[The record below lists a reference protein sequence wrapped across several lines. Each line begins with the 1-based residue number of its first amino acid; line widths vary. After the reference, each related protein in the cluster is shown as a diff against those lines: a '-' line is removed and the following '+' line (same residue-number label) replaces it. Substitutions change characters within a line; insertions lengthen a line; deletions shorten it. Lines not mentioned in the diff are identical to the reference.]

1 MAHSDT
7 RLHQEETSLAQWWRT
22 FQQQRERGQTQKI
35 HIFVRSVSPTPGMH
49 AYRNQLLD
57 SIKKASRREHIDTYE
72 LTVLGDDIC
81 LCDNCESNHTT
92 DQLVELVEKLRTW
105 RTGGMK
111 ACGFT
116 ERTVESSITDES
128 YQTVTPPDITLGVF
142 CDDSLAGVF
151 PCQADGTVYRPGDFV
166 DDLRETDIDTSGKDQ
181 RVSGIPR

>member
-7 RLHQEETSLAQWWRT
+7 RLQQEETSLEQWWRK
-22 FQQQRERGQTQKI
+22 FQQQREQGQTQEI
-35 HIFVRSVSPTPGMH
+35 HIFVRSVSPTPGLH
-49 AYRNQLLD
+49 AHRNQLLN
-57 SIKKASRREHIDTYE
+57 SIKKASRREHIDAFE

-81 LCDNCESNHTT
+81 LCDNCESIHTANK
-92 DQLVELVEKLRTW
+92 LVELVEKLRTW

-116 ERTVESSITDES
+116 ERTVASSITDES

-142 CDDSLAGVF
+142 CDDSLSGVF
-151 PCQADGTVYRPGDFV
+151 PCRADGNVYRPSDFV
-166 DDLRETDIDTSGKDQ
+166 EDLRATDTDTSGNDQ